1 MVTLEHTAGK
11 SSSFRSLLIRLLLL
25 GVFIIGVRF
34 AYVIVIAGESCTV
47 ADFCFS
53 SFHETLSLVIAGA
66 GAAVKPLAVESTTAG
81 GAASPARPEIYTS
94 KEWTNAVRFYSSVL
108 KHLIAGGYLSPA
120 SKSLCVETPTGRDVF
135 TMREIGVKST
145 VGISRKAVKP
155 LVKSGRGHRIPFPT
169 RSFDFIFSGEGSLER
184 SPFPAEFAAEVSRTL
199 KPEGFAVFHLVNP
212 NDTYSFNSFLDLFD
226 SCFVLVKSRYIKG
239 FDSSMPQIREIVL
252 KKECDDVDAVHKLVK
267 VDYFGGGEDDSSDKC
282 SVPEYKHDLVKNA
295 EPLISME
302 PLKPWITLK
311 RNLKNIKYLSSMVD
325 ISFKRR
331 YVYVDVGA
339 RSYGSSIGSWFR
351 KQYPKQNK
359 TFHVY
364 AIEAD
369 RTFHPEYGLKK
380 AVTLVPFAA
389 WVKNE
394 TLTFEIH
401 RDPGEQVE
409 VKGRGMGRIQPL
421 QGSSSEDFDGEVE
434 KIKGFDFA
442 AWLKNTVSK
451 NDFVV
456 MKMDVEGTEF
466 DLIPR
471 LFETGA
477 ICLVDEIFLECHYN
491 RWQRCCPGQRS
502 AKYEKTYDQCLQ
514 LFNSLRQ
521 SGVLVHQWW

>member
-1 MVTLEHTAGK
+1 MATLEHTAGK
-11 SSSFRSLLIRLLLL
+11 SNSFRSLLIRLLLL

-184 SPFPAEFAAEVSRTL
+184 SPFPAEFAAE
-199 KPEGFAVFHLVNP
+199 
-212 NDTYSFNSFLDLFD
+212 
-226 SCFVLVKSRYIKG
+226 
-239 FDSSMPQIREIVL
+239 
-252 KKECDDVDAVHKLVK
+252 LVK

-369 RTFHPEYGLKK
+369 RTFHPEYALKK
-380 AVTLVPFAA
+380 AVTLVPYAA